1 VLREDPVG
9 AAVDPDELQNADGIP
24 FTPRPRVFA
33 LKADTGELLW
43 QYRYPR
49 LQPGQAGG
57 MNFVQNRGVA
67 VGSGMVIFGTT
78 EITLVALDAT
88 TSKESSARRGR

>member
-1 VLREDPVG
+1 
-9 AAVDPDELQNADGIP
+9 
-24 FTPRPRVFA
+24 
-33 LKADTGELLW
+33 
-43 QYRYPR
+43 
-49 LQPGQAGG
+49 